1 MGTKI
6 KIALALLFF
15 CNLALASDAPKE
27 EKNEE
32 KKDEHAGYELIRVQQ
47 SLRSTLIPKVL
58 SEEMEAAFRKENP
71 EKDTI
76 PRSFLKVETFF
87 EKNAGDV
94 LEKNYEIISPMG
106 GGTVDMSE
114 FLEDGIGSFTLK
126 IKVSDE
132 KGAPAENLKVYS
144 ISQAKSR
151 QIGGEKWGDGC
162 FKVYDITSR
171 FQKDMKNGWVLYTK
185 DQRYLS
191 VLAGT
196 LLFVSQDRKGI
207 ALAGMTFLD
216 NRFKQLTCFPQPK
229 SE

>member
-1 MGTKI
+1 MKFV
-6 KIALALLFF
+6 LVFF
-15 CNLALASDAPKE
+15 LSTNSIWASSDHDHHEP
-27 EKNEE
+27 
-32 KKDEHAGYELIRVQQ
+32 IRVQQ

-58 SEEMEAAFRKENP
+58 SEEMEALFRKENP
-71 EKDTI
+71 EKDSI

-87 EKNAGDV
+87 EKNAGEV
-94 LEKNYEIISPMG
+94 LEKNYEIVAPLG

-114 FLEDGIGSFTLK
+114 FLEDEVGSFVLK
-126 IKVSDE
+126 IKVSNE
-132 KGAPAENLKVYS
+132 NGTPAENLKVYS

-151 QIGGEKWGDGC
+151 QIDGEKWGDGC
-162 FKVYDITSR
+162 FKVYDITNR
-171 FQKDMKNGWVLYTK
+171 FQKDMNKGWMLYTK

-191 VLAGT
+191 VLGGT

-216 NRFKQLTCFPQPK
+216 NRFKHLTCFPQTK

>member
-1 MGTKI
+1 MKLVF
-6 KIALALLFF
+6 ALFF
-15 CNLALASDAPKE
+15 IASFAFASDKAE
-27 EKNEE
+27 EKHEE
-32 KKDEHAGYELIRVQQ
+32 KHDDHGHYERIRVQQ

-71 EKDTI
+71 EKETI

-94 LEKNYEIISPMG
+94 LEKNYEIIAPLG

-114 FLEDGIGSFTLK
+114 FLEDGVGSFTLK
-126 IKVSDE
+126 IKVTTE
-132 KGAPAENLKVYS
+132 NNEPVENLKIYS

-151 QIGGEKWGDGC
+151 KIDGEKWGDGC
-162 FKVYDITSR
+162 FKAFDITSR
-171 FQKDMKNGWVLYTK
+171 FKKDMTKGFVFYTK

-216 NRFKQLTCFPQPK
+216 DRFKHLTCFPQAK

>member
-1 MGTKI
+1 MKVV
-6 KIALALLFF
+6 LVFLLLGIFNF
-15 CNLALASDAPKE
+15 ASASDKAE
-27 EKNEE
+27 EKH
-32 KKDEHAGYELIRVQQ
+32 DDHGDHGHYEPIRIQQ
-47 SLRSTLIPKVL
+47 SLRTTLIPKIL

-76 PRSFLKVETFF
+76 PRSFLKVKAYF
-87 EKNAGDV
+87 EKKSGDV
-94 LEKNYEIISPMG
+94 LEKNYEIISPLG
-106 GGTVDMSE
+106 GGTVHMSD
-114 FLEDGIGSFTLK
+114 FLQDGIGSFVLK
-126 IKVSDE
+126 LKVTTETDE
-132 KGAPAENLKVYS
+132 PVENLKIYS

-151 QIGGEKWGDGC
+151 KIDGEKWGDGC

-171 FQKDMKNGWVLYTK
+171 FKNDMTNGLVLYTK
-185 DQRYLS
+185 DQRYLT

-216 NRFKQLTCFPQPK
+216 DRFKHLTCFPQAK